1 MLRPSLIA
9 ICVAALVTTAAPA
22 GELKFHAWPV
32 AYVPVEVVDIPV
44 VMDVGFWVDIVNQ
57 DDVIKLQQ
65 VSIHRYEGCL
75 DLEVHCNFDL
85 TLNCSIVSTGAIVGK
100 YACSLLDPDIDV
112 PGGTATVCAQL
123 VDADLDGQPGG
134 SRDVHVATVTITVVP
149 RR

>member
-1 MLRPSLIA
+1 MLRPGLIA

-57 DDVIKLQQ
+57 DDVIKLHQ

-85 TLNCSIVSTGAIVGK
+85 TLDCSIISTGAIDGR
-100 YACSLLDPDIDV
+100 YACSLQDPDIDV